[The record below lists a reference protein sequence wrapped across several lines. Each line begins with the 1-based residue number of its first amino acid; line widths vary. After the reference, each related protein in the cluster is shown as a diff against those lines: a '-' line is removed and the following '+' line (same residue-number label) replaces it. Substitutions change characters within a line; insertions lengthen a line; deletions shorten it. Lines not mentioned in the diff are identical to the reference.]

1 MATYKAVSI
10 DGDVSFQAD
19 VDLTL
24 AQYYFVAAASTAGN
38 VKVAT
43 GASNPV
49 PIGVLQN
56 APSAGQEAQVRVI
69 GMSKVFAVTDGTCAL
84 AWSRFLTV
92 NASGQAAGVAAN
104 QEVTLGRWLDTS
116 APLSASRF
124 GNAFINC
131 MAATGCAPSAS

>member
-24 AQYYFVAAASTAGN
+24 VQYYFFAAASTAGN

-56 APSAGQEAQVRVI
+56 APSAGQEAQVRVF
-69 GMSKVFAVTDGTCAL
+69 GMSKVFAVTDG
-84 AWSRFLTV
+84 
-92 NASGQAAGVAAN
+92 VAAA

>member
-1 MATYKAVSI
+1 MATYKAVSP

-24 AQYYFVAAASTAGN
+24 IQYYFVTPASTAGN

-43 GASNPV
+43 GASNPA
-49 PIGVLQN
+49 PMGVLQN
-56 APSAGQEAQVRVI
+56 APSAGQEARVRVM

-84 AWSRFLTV
+84 AWGRFLTA
-92 NASGQAAGVAAN
+92 NASGQAAGVAAE
-104 QEVTLGRWLDTS
+104 QAVTLGRWLDTS

-131 MAATGCAPSAS
+131 LAATGCAPSAS

>member
-24 AQYYFVAAASTAGN
+24 VQYYFVAAA
-38 VKVAT
+38 
-43 GASNPV
+43 
-49 PIGVLQN
+49 
-56 APSAGQEAQVRVI
+56 
-69 GMSKVFAVTDGTCAL
+69 
-84 AWSRFLTV
+84 
-92 NASGQAAGVAAN
+92 

-131 MAATGCAPSAS
+131 LAATGCAPSAS